1 MRASVLLER
10 LAGDKKHTGPELRLF
25 VEKGTAKLPEMI
37 RLLDQE
43 SITPITLNV
52 SPPSLDD
59 VFLNLT
65 GHSIQSAK
73 IKGEESYV

>member
-1 MRASVLLER
+1 M
-10 LAGDKKHTGPELRLF
+10 
-25 VEKGTAKLPEMI
+25 PEMI

-65 GHSIQSAK
+65 GHSIQADK
-73 IKGEESYV
+73 LKREESFS

>member
-1 MRASVLLER
+1 LLSH
-10 LAGDKKHTGPELRLF
+10 LAADKKYSGENLRLY
-25 VEKGTAKLPEMI
+25 VEKGTAKLPEII
-37 RLLDQE
+37 RKLDQD

-65 GHSIQSAK
+65 GHSIQSEK
-73 IKGEESYV
+73 LKKEVSHV